1 MTREEYIS
9 YPAISASRIKRHYT
23 GDISHARGAL
33 DAGASFHYQLLETPY
48 NQMTKDAQ
56 KVYEAIHEHQLL
68 SMLFD
73 DSDKELI
80 VVSEITFADKKVLAK
95 GMMDIC
101 WKDMQIIADVKTTS
115 AKNVEA
121 FAADMIKHVN
131 HVQAVWYSMIMGYD
145 PANFYYIGVPPKVK
159 RSGKLKD
166 LYLYRHNAQE
176 IEHAYGLIT
185 TFINQFDGDF
195 NK

>member
-1 MTREEYIS
+1 MTREEYIN

-23 GDISHARGAL
+23 GDISHARSAL

-121 FAADMIKHVN
+121 FAADMIKHIN
-131 HVQAVWYSMIMGYD
+131 HVQAVWYSNIMGYD

-166 LYLYRHNAQE
+166 LYLYRHNAEE
-176 IEHAYGLIT
+176 IDHAYDLIE

-195 NK
+195 SK

>member
-1 MTREEYIS
+1 MTREEYIN
-9 YPAISASRIKRHYT
+9 YPAISASRIKRFYT
-23 GDISHARGAL
+23 GDISHAKGAL

-48 NQMTKDAQ
+48 KQMTKDAQ
-56 KVYEAIHEHQLL
+56 KVYDAIHEHPLM

-73 DSDKELI
+73 DSEKELI
-80 VVSEITFADKKVLAK
+80 VVSEITFGEKKVLAK

-101 WKDMQIIADVKTTS
+101 YKEMQIIADVKTTT

-121 FAADMIKHVN
+121 FASDMIKHIN

-159 RSGKLKD
+159 RSGKMKD

-176 IEHAYGLIT
+176 IEHAYGLIMK
-185 TFINQFDGDF
+185 FIDQFDGEF
-195 NK
+195 RK

>member
-1 MTREEYIS
+1 MTRDEYIN

-48 NQMTKDAQ
+48 NDMTKDAQ
-56 KVYEAIHEHQLL
+56 RVYEAIHEHTLL

-80 VVSEITFADKKVLAK
+80 VVSEITFPGKVVMAK

-121 FAADMIKHVN
+121 FASDMIKHVN
-131 HVQAVWYSMIMGYD
+131 HVQAVWYSMIMGFD

-166 LYLYRHNAQE
+166 LYLYRHNSEE

-185 TFINQFDGDF
+185 KFINQFDGDF
-195 NK
+195 SK